1 MRCFVHKVILKS
13 TMEQM
18 SIYKLVIIGNA
29 DTGKTSLINRYVD
42 NRFSNRVQSTIGIEF
57 THKELED
64 VTHLYIW
71 DTAGQERFRSIT
83 ASLYRGADAMM
94 FVYDVTSDESFTALE
109 HWWREYLTYG
119 ERDCIKV
126 LVGNKIDLGETVS
139 SERAKAFAVQK
150 GMVYATASA
159 KSSAGVH
166 EAFATVVSQLNNL
179 PKVQKDKI
187 EFRNK
192 PKSDRCCY

>member
-1 MRCFVHKVILKS
+1 
-13 TMEQM
+13 MEPM
-18 SIYKLVIIGNA
+18 TTYKLVIIGDA
-29 DTGKTSLINRYVD
+29 DTGKTSLVNRYVD

-64 VTHLYIW
+64 VTHLSIW

-83 ASLYRGADAMM
+83 TSLYRGADAIM
-94 FVYDVTSDESFTALE
+94 FVYDVTSDKSFTALE
-109 HWWREYLTYG
+109 HWWREYIAYG

-126 LVGNKIDLGETVS
+126 LVGNKVDLGETVS

-166 EAFATVVSQLNNL
+166 EAFATVVSQLNKL